1 MSQSRVAIIGGSGLY
16 TLQSLTDV
24 EEHNIDT
31 PYGAPSDSIVT
42 GLVEQ
47 TLVAFLPRHGK
58 LHTISPSEIPTKA
71 NIYALKSLGV
81 SRIISVSAV
90 GSMRSNIKPLD
101 LIIPNQLIDRTKMR
115 SDTFFEQGI
124 VAHIAFAEPFC
135 PLLATLMANAIA
147 SLELKL
153 HNGGTYIVIE
163 GPAFSTKAESLLYQS
178 WGASIIGMTALPEA
192 RLAREAE
199 MCYSTLACATD
210 YDCWL
215 ETEAPVTAETVL
227 ANVNKNTSNVK
238 NLLEI
243 LLPQIP
249 RLEKGCSCQNALS
262 NSIITPLDQIDP
274 KVISTLGPIISRYI

>member
-16 TLQSLTDV
+16 ALQSLTDV

-47 TLVAFLPRHGK
+47 TPVAFLPRHGK

-227 ANVNKNTSNVK
+227 ANVNKNASNVK

-249 RLEKGCSCQNALS
+249 RLERGCSCQNALS